1 MRLCRSIP
9 KNQNYKVFFDNYYT
23 SPELIS
29 YLAKVG
35 IYALGTVNRGRLGK
49 SLKMS
54 THKELT
60 ADKKSRRYSEGW
72 VATVDEVPVSAV
84 LWLDSKPVVLA
95 SSFLG
100 EQPKYKV
107 KRFC

>member
-1 MRLCRSIP
+1 M
-9 KNQNYKVFFDNYYT
+9 
-23 SPELIS
+23 
-29 YLAKVG
+29 G
-35 IYALGTVNRGRLGK
+35 IYTLGTVNRGRLGK

-60 ADKKSRRYSEGW
+60 ADKNSRRYSEGW

>member
-1 MRLCRSIP
+1 MCNDKGFAYDFEIYSGTENDPEFRLADEPDLGASSNIVVRLCRSIP

-60 ADKKSRRYSEGW
+60 ADKKSRR
-72 VATVDEVPVSAV
+72 
-84 LWLDSKPVVLA
+84 
-95 SSFLG
+95 
-100 EQPKYKV
+100 
-107 KRFC
+107 